1 MRAVQCVAWGGLEK
15 LELQDIPAPGAPAAG
30 EILIDVA
37 AAGLNYADLLITA
50 GKYQER
56 PLPPFIPGF
65 EIAGTVRAVGAAVG
79 RIKAGDRVLAAVDR
93 GGFAEQ
99 AIARES
105 DTFVIP
111 DAMDFAVAAGFTIA
125 YGTSYG
131 ALTWRADIKPGELL
145 LVLGAAGGVG
155 LTAVE
160 IGKALGARVIA
171 CAGGAEKL
179 AIARAHGADFTI
191 DHREENLRGRLRE
204 ISDGAGV
211 DVVYDPV
218 GGESFGIALRS
229 TNWNG
234 RLIVVGFAG
243 GTVPQIPANIL
254 LVKNLAALGFYW
266 GSYRFKQPALLA
278 PAFAR
283 MFEWWQQGK
292 LKPRISGRYDLAE
305 VKTALSVVAER
316 KAIGKIVLTTG

>member
-1 MRAVQCVAWGGLEK
+1 MRAVQCMAWGGLEN
-15 LELQDIPAPGAPAAG
+15 LELHDVPAPGAPGAG
-30 EILIDVA
+30 EVLIDVA

-56 PLPPFIPGF
+56 PLPPFTPGL
-65 EIAGTVRAVGAAVG
+65 EIAGLVRAAGPGVG
-79 RIKAGDRVLAAVDR
+79 RIRVGDRVLAAVDN

-99 AIARES
+99 VIARES
-105 DTFVIP
+105 DTFAIP
-111 DAMDFAVAAGFTIA
+111 DAMDFATAAGFAIA
-125 YGTSYG
+125 YGTAYG

-179 AIARAHGADFTI
+179 AIAKAHGADFTI
-191 DHREENLRGRLRE
+191 DHREENLRGRIRE
-204 ISDGAGV
+204 ISDGVGV

-218 GGESFGIALRS
+218 GGDSFDIAMRS

-234 RLIVVGFAG
+234 RLIIVGFAG
-243 GTVPQIPANIL
+243 GSVPQIPANIL

-278 PAFAR
+278 PAYAR

-305 VKTALSVVAER
+305 VKTALSVVADR

>member
-1 MRAVQCVAWGGLEK
+1 MRAVQCMAWGGLEK
-15 LELQDIPAPGAPAAG
+15 LELHDIPAPGAPAAG

-56 PLPPFIPGF
+56 PLPPFTPGF
-65 EIAGTVRAVGAAVG
+65 EIAGLVRAVGPGVS
-79 RIKAGDRVLAAVDR
+79 RIKAGRRVLAAVDR

-105 DTFVIP
+105 DTFAIP
-111 DAMDFAVAAGFTIA
+111 DAMDFAVAAGFAIA

-179 AIARAHGADFTI
+179 AIAKAHGADFTI
-191 DHREENLRGRLRE
+191 DYREENLRGRLRE
-204 ISDGAGV
+204 ISDGVGV

-218 GGESFGIALRS
+218 GGESFDIAMRS

-278 PAFAR
+278 PAFAQ

-305 VKTALSVVAER
+305 VKTALTVVAER